1 MWHEEN
7 AGSRGVTERGGE
19 EDLVRRRLGETKPE
33 TCTQIAQ
40 ANKQAQDA
48 GHAPSKGNQAWEQQ
62 QQCDWRR
69 EEGMMPRGLA
79 EIWVT
84 PQGRQGEQ
92 VTFLLTITYFV

>member
-1 MWHEEN
+1 MARAEREC
-7 AGSRGVTERGGE
+7 GQQRGLQNGEGGGGGE

-62 QQCDWRR
+62 QQCHWERGGGNDDERVDR
-69 EEGMMPRGLA
+69 NLGNSPRQA
-79 EIWVT
+79 
-84 PQGRQGEQ
+84 GRANR
-92 VTFLLTITYFV
+92 